1 MKSRSSYQKH
11 CSSLPALMI
20 SGVLGLSVMTP
31 AQSGWQDWLDKA
43 TETAKDVADTTMDT
57 VNSVSPKAASD
68 KQEVS
73 DSSDKPTADEQ
84 NKGLREAIAG
94 FADAAIQRLGA
105 KDGFLGDSALRIQL
119 PEQLGPIKKGLSALG
134 QQGVIDDFETSI
146 NRAAEQAVKD
156 SAPVFVKAVEDM
168 SILDAAQIIGG
179 EDNAATEYFREKT
192 GAALRER
199 MLPQVQKVTGQT
211 GVTSNYKAVMDKAG
225 FLASYL
231 DKDTLDLD
239 SYVTEESLNGLF
251 TAMAEE
257 EKRLRADPAGAGTE
271 LIRKVFSFFK

>member
-1 MKSRSSYQKH
+1 MVHRHIPTSF
-11 CSSLPALMI
+11 SSLFALMM
-20 SGVLGLSVMTP
+20 GGLLSFSLVSP
-31 AQSGWQDWLDKA
+31 AHSGWQDWLNKA
-43 TETAKDVADTTMDT
+43 TETAKDVAGSVRSSDQNEAADTA
-57 VNSVSPKAASD
+57 N
-68 KQEVS
+68 VS
-73 DSSDKPTADEQ
+73 DTSDKPTAQEQ

-94 FADAAIQRLGA
+94 FADAAVQRLGA
-105 KDGFLGDSALRIQL
+105 KDGFLGDSALRIPM

-134 QQGVIDDFETSI
+134 QDGLVEDFETSI

-168 SILDAAQIIGG
+168 SIMDAAQIIGG

-199 MLPQVQKVTGQT
+199 MLPQVQQVTGQT
-211 GVTSNYKAVMDKAG
+211 GVTSNYKALMDKAG
-225 FLASYL
+225 FLGSYL

-239 SYVTEESLNGLF
+239 SYVTENSLNGLF

-257 EKRLRADPAGAGTE
+257 EKRLRSDPAGATTD
-271 LIRKVFSFFK
+271 LVRKVFSFFK